1 MALQSMD
8 LAHWRRLPARLR
20 ERGIRQ
26 HTLTVIAAGVAFYA
40 FLALVPTLIVL
51 VSLFGLV
58 AEPADIQ
65 VQVEELGRALPE
77 SANEL
82 ITDQLVSISRT
93 SGSSLT
99 VTAVVSTLVA
109 LWSASSGV
117 LNLMRGVSVASG
129 TVDIRNLAIKRGI
142 ALMFMLGAV
151 VFLVLATV
159 VVALL
164 PALLAETGL
173 AKEARTIIQVLR
185 FPVLALMMMVGL
197 GLLYHYAEPVSP
209 GRPRLVSWG
218 TVIATTLWVVFST
231 GFSFYTANFGRYN
244 EIYGSLGA
252 VVVLLLWLW
261 LTSLAA
267 LIGAEIDSEID
278 ATVERG
284 ATPADTDPPAETD
297 GST

>member
-65 VQVEELGRALPE
+65 VQVDELGRALPE

>member
-40 FLALVPTLIVL
+40 FLALVPTLILL

-93 SGSSLT
+93 SRSSLT

-173 AKEARTIIQVLR
+173 AKDARTIIQVLR